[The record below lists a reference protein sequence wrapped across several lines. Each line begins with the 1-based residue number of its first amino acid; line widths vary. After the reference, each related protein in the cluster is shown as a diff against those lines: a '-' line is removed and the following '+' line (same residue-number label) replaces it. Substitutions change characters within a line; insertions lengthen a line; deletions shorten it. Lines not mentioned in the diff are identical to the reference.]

1 MFSYHQGAPATFNL
15 SEPLHIL
22 QLDASARAGLARKDP
37 HGSQS
42 RAMNHLF
49 ANTWQQ
55 ARPQDCITYRDVG
68 LYPPSA
74 LSPAWLEAVFAADGL
89 HPTEASNRL
98 QESDVL
104 IQELHQ
110 SDVLLIATP
119 MYNYGPPAGL
129 KAWLDNIVRINQTF
143 SIQAQEHGLQH
154 VGLLADK
161 PRTAIILSAHGEGGF
176 GPGQPLASINH
187 LHGQITAVL
196 NLIGITDI
204 HVIAQ
209 EYEEVGGEMLAQS
222 VAAAETA
229 ILELATQ
236 LSMFTPVL
244 TA

>member
-1 MFSYHQGAPATFNL
+1 MFSHNQGIPATLNL
-15 SEPLHIL
+15 SNPLHIL

-55 ARPQDCITYRDVG
+55 ARPQDSLTYRDVG

-74 LSPAWLEAVFAADGL
+74 LSPAWLEAVFGADGL
-89 HPTEASNRL
+89 HPSEVTARL

-104 IQELHQ
+104 IQELRQ

-143 SIQAQEHGLQH
+143 AIQAQAHGLQH

-161 PRTAIILSAHGEGGF
+161 PRTAIILSSHGEGGF
-176 GPGQPLASINH
+176 GPGQPLAGINH

-204 HVIAQ
+204 RIIAQ
-209 EYEEVGGEMLAQS
+209 EYEEMGGEMLAQS
-222 VAAAETA
+222 VAAAEAA

-236 LSMFTPVL
+236 LALPTSVL
-244 TA
+244 MG